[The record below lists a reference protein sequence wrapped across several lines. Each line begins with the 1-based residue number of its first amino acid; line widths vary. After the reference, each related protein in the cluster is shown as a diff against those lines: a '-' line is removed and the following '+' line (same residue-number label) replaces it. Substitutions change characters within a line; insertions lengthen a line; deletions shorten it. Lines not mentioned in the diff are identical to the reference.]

1 KSDEPAW
8 NNGMDH
14 HGKAAKPDGGRC
26 RAYCLRLSAALRAAS
41 AATVMAMVGLLA
53 TPQGARRAWACPS
66 VPARAK
72 MLPLRRQGPPLTRL
86 GQDTRRQIPTLA
98 ATSHKAF
105 EPPKGRCRATVSA
118 AAFCGLSQPSR

>member
-1 KSDEPAW
+1 
-8 NNGMDH
+8 MDH

-41 AATVMAMVGLLA
+41 AATVMAMGGLLA

-86 GQDTRRQIPTLA
+86 DTRGQIPTLA
-98 ATSHKAF
+98 EPPATKRLSL
-105 EPPKGRCRATVSA
+105 PKGRCRATVSA
-118 AAFCGLSQPSR
+118 AAFCA